1 MIVKEKIPIYYKLN
15 LTIEEAAEYSN
26 IGVNRIS
33 SMLNEISCPFVL
45 KVGNKRLVKRKE
57 FEHYIEKVN
66 EI

>member
-57 FEHYIEKVN
+57 FEHYIEKSN
-66 EI
+66 KI

>member
-1 MIVKEKIPIYYKLN
+1 MKEKIPIYYKLN

-57 FEHYIEKVN
+57 FEHYIEKAN

>member
-57 FEHYIEKVN
+57 FERYIEKLN

>member
-1 MIVKEKIPIYYKLN
+1 MKEKIPIYYKLN

-57 FEHYIEKVN
+57 FEHYIEKLN

>member
-33 SMLNEISCPFVL
+33 SMLNEINCPFVL

-57 FEHYIEKVN
+57 FERYIEKSN

>member
-1 MIVKEKIPIYYKLN
+1 MIMKEKIPIYYKLN

-57 FEHYIEKVN
+57 FERYIEKSN

>member
-26 IGVNRIS
+26 IGINRIS
-33 SMLNEISCPFVL
+33 SMLNEINCPFVL

-57 FEHYIEKVN
+57 FERYIEKSN

>member
-57 FEHYIEKVN
+57 FEHYIEKSN

>member
-15 LTIEEAAEYSN
+15 LTIEEAAEYNN

-57 FEHYIEKVN
+57 FERYIEKLN